1 MILSRF
7 NKLALFTALALA
19 LSLLTLPSEA
29 ATRRSVTMSPVP
41 TSLVAGQQV
50 TLSGKTT
57 GSLKGSKVKIQFY
70 VGKKWKTL
78 NTVKSEKK
86 TGKWTAVVSVPKTI
100 KKVSIRAVSSGKRT
114 KIQKSA
120 IIAPL
125 NLVATGPGSRILGV
139 DLSRWQSSE
148 NDIDFIRMAKGGVA
162 FVFVKGSDGLAS
174 QDDLAAQYA
183 KRWSPAAKTA
193 GILVGYYHFAR
204 IPTTT
209 SPKQIVAS
217 AKLQAKQAAARLAD
231 LGGYDDRTLPYALDI
246 EQGDPSV
253 STELVTL
260 WTFTWLEAM
269 QKATNRAPIIYSY
282 RIFISTRFLQDPVSI
297 EKFRNY
303 HLWLSQPGNPADPL
317 VQVGQ
322 GLNGNPCFESAWK
335 QTDCT
340 YVWTFWQYTNRGD
353 RETFGIPW
361 SPSSGDCPADV
372 TLCFPGHGTGRKH
385 LDLDVFNGTAA
396 DLTALVNGKWLR
408 STAEY
413 H

>member
-1 MILSRF
+1 MIVSRF
-7 NKLALFTALALA
+7 NKFALFIALTLA
-19 LSLLTLPSEA
+19 LSLLAIPSEA
-29 ATRRSVTMSPVP
+29 TTRRSVSMAPVP

-78 NTVKSEKK
+78 NTVKSSKK
-86 TGKWTAVVSVPKTI
+86 TGKWAAVVTVPKTI
-100 KKVSIRAVSSGKRT
+100 KKVSIRAVSGSKRT
-114 KIQKSA
+114 KYQKSA

-125 NLVATGPGSRILGV
+125 NLVAMGPGSRILGV
-139 DLSRWQSSE
+139 DLSRWQSSDH
-148 NDIDFIRMAKGGVA
+148 DIDFMRMAKGGVA
-162 FVFVKGSDGLAS
+162 FAFVKGSDGLAS
-174 QDDLAAQYA
+174 QDVLAEKYA
-183 KRWSPAAKTA
+183 TAWAPSAKTA

-204 IPTTT
+204 IPVTT
-209 SPKQIVAS
+209 SAKQIVAS
-217 AKLQAKQAAARLAD
+217 AKLQAKQASERLSE

-246 EQGDPSV
+246 EQADPNV
-253 STELVTL
+253 SAELVTL

-269 QKATNRAPIIYSY
+269 QKATGRAPIICSY
-282 RIFISTRFLQDPVSI
+282 RIFIATRFLQDPVSI
-297 EKFRNY
+297 EKFRTY

-353 RETFGIPW
+353 REVFGIPW
-361 SPSSGDCPADV
+361 SPSSGDCPSDV